1 MQKNI
6 LYIFCIAAILI
17 SGGCKEISP
26 EYRLVRPQ
34 EGQRNILIEEFTGV
48 QCVNCPQGTDE
59 IINLQGLYGKNLIS
73 VAIHAGFFA
82 QAPYSDSKYN
92 FLTLPGQAIENWIG
106 PPLGYPSA
114 VVNRSKFSGENS
126 YQLGRQ
132 KWAAYV
138 GQLAQSLPL
147 LDVTA
152 NTNFNPVTRE
162 LEVSVTIEAFADIN
176 EDIRINVMLTED
188 NIIDPQ
194 ANTSAT
200 NGRTVEYRHRHVLR
214 AMLTNFDGNF
224 LSANMKFG
232 DKLTKEYSF
241 TLPAENGWWD
251 ADNVHLV
258 AFVTDASTNA
268 PGEVLNATEV
278 SIIK

>member
-1 MQKNI
+1 MRTPFYFI
-6 LYIFCIAAILI
+6 LFLSLIIA
-17 SGGCKEISP
+17 SSCKEISP
-26 EYRLVRPQ
+26 DYRLVRPQ

-92 FLTLPGQAIENWIG
+92 FLTQSGQAIENWIG

-147 LDVTA
+147 VDVVA
-152 NTNFNPVTRE
+152 ITNFNPVTRE
-162 LEVSVTIEAFADIN
+162 LEVSVTVEALADIN

-194 ANTSAT
+194 ANTAAPG
-200 NGRTVEYRHRHVLR
+200 GRTTAYKHRHVLR
-214 AMLTNFDGNF
+214 SMLTNFDGNF
-224 LSANMKFG
+224 LAANMKFG
-232 DKLTKEYSF
+232 DQLTKEYKF
-241 TLPAENGWWD
+241 TLPAENGWWN
-251 ADNVHLV
+251 ADNCHIV
-258 AFVTDASTNA
+258 AFVTDASSNS

-278 SIIK
+278 SIVK

>member
-1 MQKNI
+1 MRTHFYFI
-6 LYIFCIAAILI
+6 LFLSLIIA
-17 SGGCKEISP
+17 SSCKEISP
-26 EYRLVRPQ
+26 DYRLVRPQ

-92 FLTLPGQAIENWIG
+92 FLTQSGQAIENWIG

-147 LDVTA
+147 VDVVA
-152 NTNFNPVTRE
+152 ITNFNPVTRE
-162 LEVSVTIEAFADIN
+162 LEVSVTVEALADIN

-194 ANTSAT
+194 ANTAAPG
-200 NGRTVEYRHRHVLR
+200 GRTTEYRHRHVLR
-214 AMLTNFDGNF
+214 SMLTNFDGNF
-224 LSANMKFG
+224 LAANMKFG
-232 DKLTKEYSF
+232 DKISKEYKF
-241 TLPAENGWWD
+241 TIPAENGWWN
-251 ADNVHLV
+251 ADNCHIV
-258 AFVTDASTNA
+258 AFVTDASSNS

-278 SIIK
+278 SIVK

>member
-1 MQKNI
+1 MRSHIYCI
-6 LYIFCIAAILI
+6 LFLSLIIA
-17 SGGCKEISP
+17 SSCKEISP
-26 EYRLVRPQ
+26 DYRLVRPQ

-59 IINLQGLYGKNLIS
+59 IVNLQGLYGKNLIS

-92 FLTLPGQAIENWIG
+92 FLTQSGQAIENWIG

-147 LDVTA
+147 VDVA
-152 NTNFNPVTRE
+152 AITNFNPVTRE
-162 LEVSVTIEAFADIN
+162 LEVSVTVEALADIN

-194 ANTSAT
+194 ANTAAPG
-200 NGRTVEYRHRHVLR
+200 GRTTEYRHRHVLR
-214 AMLTNFDGNF
+214 SMLTNFDGNF
-224 LSANMKFG
+224 LAANMKFG
-232 DKLTKEYSF
+232 DKISKEYKF
-241 TLPAENGWWD
+241 TLPAESGWWN
-251 ADNVHLV
+251 AENCHIV
-258 AFVTDASTNA
+258 AFVTDASTNS

-278 SIIK
+278 SIVK